1 MPEISPTEALGAQAK
16 KIFFGVARA
25 PKEWSEFQGKRF
37 LALYDKYYF
46 DKQSP
51 EQKKVLRKV
60 RPIIEKRAKALG
72 WVATGVEV
80 AAVASAAVWGFQR
93 LKKGKIS
100 MPSGA
105 PIPSDTPVTLTS
117 IASGEATLPHVPK
130 EVIKKPK
137 KETVRKRIPAEL
149 DAFTFATDPQALIE
163 KARREYIPPGGGIS
177 TNMRM
182 HPERTETV
190 ILTPADGSYGP
201 FVEKMRQR
209 QEFEQIMSGV
219 IGVEMPRTLKVSDKE
234 YYVERCRG
242 YTLDKAGKGF
252 KQGPDE
258 GFFAIP
264 MYDRVRG
271 MRTLVRGIGE
281 AHLSGHYISDV
292 NGIALLPD
300 GNIQFLD
307 TSWLTEKGSP
317 REFWQSETG
326 PNSSLKEVFR
336 QFIWRNN
343 PKAAEHI
350 QVPFL
355 NFMIDNAHK
364 FDSAGMFGLAFNTYN
379 MAKLNPFAEGQAV
392 NFSRPNANM
401 QGMQGHEN
409 GFDWELL
416 KPIYKAVWI
425 AEHPKIPIYSVPVEE
440 RIAHAHAMTLGDLE
454 AKYADMMAKREGLTH

>member
-1 MPEISPTEALGAQAK
+1 MPEISPTEAFGAQAK

-25 PKEWSEFQGKRF
+25 PKEWSEFQGKQF

-93 LKKGKIS
+93 LKKGKL
-100 MPSGA
+100 A
-105 PIPSDTPVTLTS
+105 TPVAAP
-117 IASGEATLPHVPK
+117 IASGTPITLQNIATGETLIQHKTARIKQVPIK
-130 EVIKKPK
+130 EVVKKRLP
-137 KETVRKRIPAEL
+137 EQI
-149 DAFTFATDPQALIE
+149 DAFTFVTDPFALIA
-163 KARREYIPPGGGIS
+163 KARKEYIPPGGGIS

-201 FVEKMRQR
+201 FVDKMRQR
-209 QEFEQIMSGV
+209 EEFEQVMSDV

-234 YYVERCRG
+234 YHVERCRG

-271 MRTLVRGIGE
+271 MRALVRGIGA

-307 TSWLTEKGSP
+307 TSWLTEKGSS
-317 REFWQSETG
+317 RDFWQSETG
-326 PNSSLKEVFR
+326 PNGSLKEVFR

-364 FDSAGMFGLAFNTYN
+364 FDTAGMFGLAFNAYTL
-379 MAKLNPFAEGQAV
+379 AKLNPFAEGQAV

-401 QGMQGHEN
+401 QGMQGHEA
-409 GFDWELL
+409 GFDWGLL
-416 KPIYKAVWI
+416 KPMYKAVWI
-425 AEHPKIPIYSVPVEE
+425 AEHPKIPIYSIPVEE
-440 RIAHAHAMTLGDLE
+440 RIAHAQAMTIGDLE
-454 AKYADMMAKREGLTH
+454 AKYADMMAKREGLTR